1 MTKILKKIFVIIPK
15 ERIKTLIFILLLTL
29 LNTAFE
35 LIGIGLIIPMLTYF
49 VGETPNF
56 FFQKIFLFENMSQ
69 IKILTIILILFNL
82 IYLFKF
88 ICSTSLILQKNKFDW
103 FLFSDLSKKI
113 FSNYLNKS
121 YILHLSNNLSEKI
134 QVVRGETNI
143 FSFGVIRPLVEL
155 IVEFTLF
162 LSICFFLLF
171 YNFKISLII
180 IFFFGL
186 LGFLW
191 NIYYN
196 KRLEILGKKRQSFSI
211 KTISEIQNSFKNFK
225 ETTIYQLKNFFLERF
240 KSPNIDNSIVGYK
253 RDTIL
258 AMPRL
263 ILELMGVTGIIII
276 FFFLI
281 SKQIQLTEIL
291 ITLGVF
297 MFATVRII
305 PSISKIVRALQSIKF
320 NIIVVDKIY
329 DELKVEKEIFENE
342 RNKTIFNNICLEDVS
357 FKFPNSSELVLKN
370 INLKISKGSKIGIIG
385 KTGSGKSTLINLICG
400 LIEKS
405 EGKILINSKE
415 KTNSDNNYLMSKIA
429 YISHDSFLLNESIE
443 YNISLKNEENTDKI
457 LLKEVLKQTELSE
470 FVNQLKLKEK
480 TLVGENGNSL
490 SRGQCQRISIARALY
505 SRREIIVF
513 DEGTSALDIP
523 TEDKILDFVFD
534 KLNDKTIISVSH
546 RKNSLKLCDSVY
558 EIINGRLT
566 EV

>member
-1 MTKILKKIFVIIPK
+1 MTKILKKIFFIVPK
-15 ERIKTLIFILLLTL
+15 ERTKALIFILLLTL

-49 VGETPNF
+49 VGEAPNF

-69 IKILTIILILFNL
+69 TKILTIILLLFNL
-82 IYLFKF
+82 IYIFKF

-121 YILHLSNNLSEKI
+121 YILHLSSSLSEKI

-143 FSFGVIRPLVEL
+143 FSFGVMRPLVEL
-155 IVEFTLF
+155 IVEFILF
-162 LSICFFLLF
+162 LSICLFLLF

-180 IFFFGL
+180 ISLFSL

-191 NIYYN
+191 NKYYN
-196 KRLEILGKKRQSFSI
+196 HRLEILGKKRQRFSI
-211 KTISEIQNSFKNFK
+211 ESISEIQNSFKNFK

-240 KSPNIDNSIVGYK
+240 RSPNIDNSIVGYK

-297 MFATVRII
+297 MFATVRIL

-320 NIIVVDKIY
+320 NFAVIDKVY
-329 DELKVEKEIFENE
+329 DELKDMKEIVKNE
-342 RNKTIFNNICLEDVS
+342 KNKTKFENICLENVS
-357 FKFPNSSELVLKN
+357 FKFPNSSEYILKN

-400 LIEKS
+400 LINKS

-415 KTNSDNNYLMSKIA
+415 KTNNDNDYLMNKIA
-429 YISHDSFLLNESIE
+429 YVSHDSFMLNESIE
-443 YNISLKNEENTDKI
+443 YNISLKDEGNTDKI
-457 LLKEVLKQTELSE
+457 LFKEVVKQTELSE
-470 FVNQLKLKEK
+470 FIDQLKLKEK

-490 SRGQCQRISIARALY
+490 SRGQCQRVSIARALY
-505 SRREIIVF
+505 SGREIIVF

-523 TEDKILDFVFD
+523 TEDKILASVYN

-546 RKNSLKLCDSVY
+546 RKNSLRLCDNVY
-558 EIINGRLT
+558 EVVNRKLNK
-566 EV
+566 V